1 MPKSVKQ
8 FLAEQKEELFY
19 QLLKEESGPNQQV
32 LRNKLYV
39 IEREMKKVKVA

>member
-19 QLLKEESGPNQQV
+19 QLLTEDSGPNQRV

-39 IEREMKKVKVA
+39 IEREMKKAQVA